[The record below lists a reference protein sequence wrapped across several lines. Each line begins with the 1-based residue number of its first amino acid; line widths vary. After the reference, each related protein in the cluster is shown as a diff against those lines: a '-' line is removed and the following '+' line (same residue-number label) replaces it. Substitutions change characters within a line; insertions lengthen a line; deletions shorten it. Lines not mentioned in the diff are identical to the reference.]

1 MEVELAALASIL
13 DARRRRRLVG
23 VVGGADVSPW
33 A

>member
-23 VVGGADVSPW
+23 VVGV
-33 A
+33 